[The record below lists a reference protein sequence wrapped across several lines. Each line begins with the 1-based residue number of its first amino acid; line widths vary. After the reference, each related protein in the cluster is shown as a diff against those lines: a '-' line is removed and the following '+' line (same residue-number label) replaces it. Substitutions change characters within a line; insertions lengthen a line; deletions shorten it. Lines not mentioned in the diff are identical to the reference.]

1 MVHAPR
7 PARKDRSGTTSRK
20 AFESSTLSSA
30 SPSRNAS
37 GGKVRAVSDWLGEE
51 SDFRSLAAQAS
62 RLIAITQTLKNI
74 HPQHPMI
81 VLGLDAGTLRLSARN
96 ASEGAR
102 IRQIEPRL
110 VAQLRQHGI
119 AVERLRIQSRRAETA
134 SGERTRSG
142 LAQQRQAIP
151 DAALAELGAI
161 TAEMVPGR
169 LGEALKTLLE
179 RQRRQRKG

>member
-7 PARKDRSGTTSRK
+7 PAQRDRSGTTSRK

-30 SPSRNAS
+30 SPSRSAS

-51 SDFRSLAAQAS
+51 PDFRSIAAQAS
-62 RLIAITQTLKNI
+62 RLIGIAQALRTI
-74 HPQHPMI
+74 HPQHPMV
-81 VLGLDAGTLRLSARN
+81 VLGLDEGTLRLSARN

-110 VAQLRQHGI
+110 VTQLRQHGI
-119 AVERLRIQSRRAETA
+119 AVERLRIQSRRTEAA
-134 SGERTRSG
+134 SGERTRNG
-142 LAQQRQAIP
+142 LAQQRLAIP

-161 TAEMVPGR
+161 TAVMGPGR

-179 RQRRQRKG
+179 RQRRQRQG